1 MTQGILSS
9 LRRFSKACAQRASR
23 NNDDPPQRPSY
34 PSPRSGGGGPCER
47 AFGRTPVLS
56 AGYGMVEGVCG
67 HESAERNNHPCAA
80 ASSQSF
86 AAGGAIVESIARK
99 DARAA
104 GLPSPAPH
112 WALCARLLFAPR
124 RGLRLISME

>member
-34 PSPRSGGGGPCER
+34 PPPRSGGGGPCER

-56 AGYGMVEGVCG
+56 AGYGKVGGGCG
-67 HESAERNNHPCAA
+67 HKSAERNNHSCAA
-80 ASSQSF
+80 ASSRSF
-86 AAGGAIVESIARK
+86 AAGGAIVESIARNE
-99 DARAA
+99 A
-104 GLPSPAPH
+104 GNACLPSPAPDR
-112 WALCARLLFAPR
+112 ALCA
-124 RGLRLISME
+124 